1 MELGLKG
8 KKALITGASA
18 GLGAASSLALAQ
30 EGVEVTINGRNLE
43 PIPPAKTIALHSI
56 S

>member
-8 KKALITGASA
+8 KKALVTGSSA
-18 GLGAASSLALAQ
+18 GLGAAAALALAQ

-43 PIPPAKTIALHSI
+43 RLQKTGEII
-56 S
+56 